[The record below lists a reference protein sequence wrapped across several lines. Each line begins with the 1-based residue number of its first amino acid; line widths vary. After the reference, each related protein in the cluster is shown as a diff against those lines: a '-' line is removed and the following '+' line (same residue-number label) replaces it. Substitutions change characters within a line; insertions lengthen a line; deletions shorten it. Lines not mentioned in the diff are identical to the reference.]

1 MYYVNK
7 NIKDLYRVKF
17 HDERK
22 DVLRLDMNENPEGL
36 PEEFVEEVKKKITP
50 SFLSTYPEK
59 DRLAALLAEHNGIKP
74 DNISITCGSD
84 EAMRLIFQC
93 FGEEGKD
100 LLTVTPTFEMYDVYS
115 KMFGMGH
122 ETVGY
127 NDDFTLS
134 ADKIL
139 SKINDNTGM
148 VILLNPNSPIGVC
161 WSESDARNIIERAA
175 RNNAIVVV
183 DEAYHYFCES
193 TFISLIN
200 EYDNLLVLRTFSKL
214 YSCAGLRIGYV
225 SGNEQLIHYIDN
237 AESTFNV
244 NNVAILFAEELLKR
258 PDINSELVKIEAD
271 GRKWLTNKLTDLGY
285 NVFSAEGNYVL
296 FKPRRSSEEIV
307 SQLKK
312 SGIWTRDYSRGIL
325 AGRIRVSTGSVK
337 CMERFLEELVK
348 VDLPE

>member
-7 NIKDLYRVKF
+7 NIKELYRVKF
-17 HDERK
+17 HDERQN
-22 DVLRLDMNENPEGL
+22 VLRLDMNENPEGL
-36 PEEFVEEVKKKITP
+36 PADFIEEVKKKITP
-50 SFLSTYPEK
+50 SFLATYPEK
-59 DRLAALLAEHNGIKP
+59 DRLASLIAEHNGISA
-74 DNISITCGSD
+74 DNLSITCGSD

-93 FGEEGKD
+93 FGEENKN

-122 ETVGY
+122 ETVEY

-134 ADKIL
+134 IDSII
-139 SKINDNTGM
+139 SKIDGDTGM

-161 WSESDARNIIERAA
+161 WSENDARTIIEKAA
-175 RNNAIVVV
+175 EKNAIVVV

-225 SGNEQLIHYIDN
+225 SGNQQLIHYIEN

-244 NNVAILFAEELLKR
+244 NNVAILFAEELMKR
-258 PDINSELVKIEAD
+258 PDISSQLVKIESD
-271 GRKWLTNKLTDLGY
+271 GRKWLTDKLIDAGY
-285 NVFSAEGNYVL
+285 KVFSAEGNYVL
-296 FKPRRSSEEIV
+296 FKPVRPSKELVSE
-307 SQLKK
+307 LKK
-312 SGIWTRDYSRGIL
+312 KNVWVRDYSRGIL
-325 AGRIRVSTGSVK
+325 TGWVRVSTGSIK
-337 CMERFLEELVK
+337 CMERFFEELVK
-348 VDLPE
+348 VDVL